1 MGLAVVFYLRQLA
14 MNLDI
19 NNQVFTTD
27 ICE

>member
-19 NNQVFTTD
+19 NHHVFTTD